1 MSGINK
7 NCLVIIPTYNE
18 AENIVL
24 FLNELLQIDIDV
36 LVVDDNSPDGTGELV
51 NNIAK
56 TNSSLF
62 LLTRP
67 EKQGLGSAYRAGFD
81 WGIEKK
87 YTSFVEMDADFS
99 HRIVDLKSMLSI
111 GSKYDLVIGSRYIH
125 LGGTS
130 GWSVGRKLLS
140 KTANLFAGIMLR
152 TRVKDLTSGF
162 RIYSLNALEEILFQT
177 STTNGYGFQI
187 EMTIR
192 SVDKKLKIKEI
203 PILFEERREGSSKMD
218 SKIILEAFI
227 LVFKLFPKRYLGIK
241 VVS

>member
-81 WGIEKK
+81 
-87 YTSFVEMDADFS
+87 
-99 HRIVDLKSMLSI
+99 LS
-111 GSKYDLVIGSRYIH
+111 LIH
-125 LGGTS
+125 
-130 GWSVGRKLLS
+130 
-140 KTANLFAGIMLR
+140 I
-152 TRVKDLTSGF
+152 
-162 RIYSLNALEEILFQT
+162 
-177 STTNGYGFQI
+177 
-187 EMTIR
+187 
-192 SVDKKLKIKEI
+192 
-203 PILFEERREGSSKMD
+203 
-218 SKIILEAFI
+218 
-227 LVFKLFPKRYLGIK
+227 
-241 VVS
+241 